1 MLSGKLSGWNWFRK
15 RETSVEDNIER
26 DCTLRVF
33 LNDSRCELAVC
44 DKLDVPAGR
53 IERLFSGTQTSPEAM
68 LSAAVDMLAPELAA
82 RIGNVEIFVDDEE
95 ISVVDSRQAKL
106 SHFEGRALAEFGKY
120 QLGGKPVCFASHRFG
135 ETSAQEAEKRIVAYI
150 SEDRLTAVLFALGRL
165 ARYTTFFGPWSLQS
179 LLAEQSDDTQAKLSV
194 HGRYSSL
201 AITSAAAGA
210 IAVRNF
216 PIGSAS
222 LVNAYSKEYGISTED
237 AESALK
243 SRPRIGTGKADA
255 PTGSQ
260 LALLPML
267 NGLGEEV
274 GATADYFEFQRLAGR
289 AGSLQLSLLGARI
302 AGFASWLTGMLSI
315 DVSETAAVRPPKPVL
330 NLLEGMRGGLL
341 KLGNQHF
348 DFVGGRFVR
357 SANVGA
363 SGGSDEQGLVSRFK
377 KASKQS
383 LTLNDLKPAARPA
396 AAVAA
401 ALVAIMGTYSYLLA
415 PTDADLDATVRL
427 YEGVLAQ
434 TARPAAQA
442 ADAPTTEPVLWAKDL
457 VAISASLPYDVKLK
471 QMVLLPASGSNGAT
485 LQISG
490 LLPRAGQDN
499 LQLIGRFI
507 SKLSAS
513 PKLRHRLGD
522 ISFAGVGQGTTDEN
536 PESQFSIVA
545 KIAEG
550 PKP

>member
-33 LNDSRCELAVC
+33 LNDSRCELTVS
-44 DKLDVPAGR
+44 DKLDAPAGR
-53 IERLFSGTQTSPEAM
+53 IERQFSGTQTSPEAM

-194 HGRYSSL
+194 HGKYSSL
-201 AITSAAAGA
+201 AIASAAAGA

-243 SRPRIGTGKADA
+243 SRPRIGIGKADA

-267 NGLGEEV
+267 NGLSGEV

-302 AGFASWLTGMLSI
+302 AGFAGWLTGMLNI
-315 DVSETAAVRPPKPVL
+315 DVSETATVRPPKPVL

-357 SANVGA
+357 SAAAGA
-363 SGGSDEQGLVSRFK
+363 STLDEQGLVSRFK

-396 AAVAA
+396 AAIAA

-415 PTDADLDATVRL
+415 PTSADLEATVRL
-427 YEGVLAQ
+427 YEGVLTQ

-442 ADAPTTEPVLWAKDL
+442 DAPMTEPVLWAKDL
-457 VAISASLPYDVKLK
+457 VAISGSLPYDVKLK
-471 QMVLLPASGSNGAT
+471 QLVLLPASGSNGAT
-485 LQISG
+485 LQIAG

-536 PESQFSIVA
+536 PESQFNIVA